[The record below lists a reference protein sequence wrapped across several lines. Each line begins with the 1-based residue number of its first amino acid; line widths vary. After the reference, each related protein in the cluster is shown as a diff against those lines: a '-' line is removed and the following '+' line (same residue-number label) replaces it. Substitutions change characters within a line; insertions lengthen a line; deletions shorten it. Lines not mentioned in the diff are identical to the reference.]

1 MFHWQTKKKMSSATG
16 STTKSSEQFLSN
28 IIGKS
33 VSVKLHSG
41 MLFQGTLESIDG
53 FMNIALN
60 NATEHYETAENGL
73 LHRYDGDVFVRGT
86 QVLYISEA

>member
-1 MFHWQTKKKMSSATG
+1 MSTSGEPTTTASA
-16 STTKSSEQFLSN
+16 QFLSN
-28 IIGKS
+28 IIGQS
-33 VSVKLHSG
+33 VVVKLHNG
-41 MLFQGTLESIDG
+41 MMYQGVLESIDG

-60 NATEHYETAENGL
+60 QATEHYETASNGL

>member
-1 MFHWQTKKKMSSATG
+1 MSANESKTTASA
-16 STTKSSEQFLSN
+16 QFLSN
-28 IIGKS
+28 IIGQS
-33 VSVKLHSG
+33 VVVKVHNG
-41 MLFQGTLESIDG
+41 MLYKGVLESIDG

-60 NATEHYETAENGL
+60 KATEHYESDENGL